1 MKRSKKPRVKIC
13 CISSRQEAIAAID
26 FGASAL
32 GLVGDMPSGPGVIT
46 DQKIQ
51 EIAATVPPPIATFLL
66 TSRTNATDIIAHQ
79 QKVKTNTIQI
89 VDQLI
94 KGTYLEIR
102 EALPGIRLVQVIHV
116 TGEEVIEEAIR
127 VSSFVDAIL
136 VDSGNPALQVKVLG
150 GTGKIHNWEISR
162 KIRES
167 INVPLFLA
175 GGLNAANIRQA
186 VEIVQPF
193 GIDLCSS
200 VRTNGKLDL
209 FKLEQFFE
217 EVEKVSC

>member
-79 QKVKTNTIQI
+79 QKVKTNTIQL